1 MQTIKNSQDLAALK
15 AAVALLESDSLT
27 MQIARVVGKPIEW
40 ALDKM
45 PKGAS
50 KKIQKTVHAALNKSV
65 DAALLTMSGVEAK
78 EASNKTH
85 VGLAAISGA
94 VGGFFGLPGTL
105 LELPVTTTIMMRS
118 VADIARS
125 QGFDVND
132 LLIKAECIQVF
143 AMGGPSEGDDAA
155 ESAYYGMRNAM
166 VAVAN
171 EVGKGLA
178 EVAAREAAAA
188 AAAAAAATASV
199 RLSDSYI
206 VPKELGN
213 LLVRLIEA
221 VAGRFGV
228 QVTEKMAA
236 QSVPVV
242 GAFSGATINS
252 LFINHFQN
260 MAKGHFTILRLER
273 TYGKDVVQAQYRCF
287 TKAEISAIAA

>member
-1 MQTIKNSQDLAALK
+1 MADLK

-27 MQIARVVGKPIEW
+27 MQIAGVVGKPIEW
-40 ALDKM
+40 VLDNL

-50 KKIQKTVHAALNKSV
+50 EKIQKAVHAALNKSV
-65 DAALLTMSGVEAK
+65 DAALMTMSGMEAE

-94 VGGFFGLPGTL
+94 VGGFFGLAGTL
-105 LELPVTTTIMMRS
+105 LELPVSTTIMMRS

-132 LLIKAECIQVF
+132 PLIKAECIQVF
-143 AMGGPSEGDDAA
+143 AMGGPSEDDDAA

-166 VAVAN
+166 VAVAQ

-178 EVAAREAAAA
+178 EVAAREAAKAA
-188 AAAAAAATASV
+188 AAGATSAGF
-199 RLSDSYI
+199 RGTANMA
-206 VPKELGN
+206 PKEVGG

-236 QSVPVV
+236 QAVPVV
-242 GAFSGATINS
+242 GAVSGATINS
-252 LFINHFQN
+252 LFINHFQD
-260 MAKGHFTILRLER
+260 MAQGHFTVLRLEQR
-273 TYGKDVVQAQYRCF
+273 YGKDVVEAQYQSLQ
-287 TKAEISAIAA
+287 KLLKKD